1 VNSRLAIH
9 RSTHFCGFAFAHHR
23 ENPVRLQEDPM
34 HYGKATAARLR
45 TMSVVA
51 VLVIGVSAPIAAQ
64 GRRAARDDVLARLR
78 QAGVSDPHA
87 WERLE
92 YLCDRIGP
100 RLAGSPAFQQ
110 AVNWAAEL
118 FRNDGLANVRLE
130 PVTTEL
136 WVRGRESAV
145 MTAPVVH
152 VLPMLGLGESV
163 GIPGLEAPVVVVRS
177 FDELG
182 PRVKGKIVLFNPN
195 IPPEATGSERY
206 GIYVPFRIHGP
217 SRAAAFGAVAALVRA
232 APVNSLATAHTGT
245 LQYDPEVPKIPA
257 ATVAPEYAEWITRLA
272 DKGVEVR
279 VRLAM
284 DAHTAGPVETANVVA
299 EVRGV
304 ARPDEI
310 VLIGAHLDSWD
321 VGQGAQDDGAGVVQV
336 IEALRLIHDLGARP
350 ARTIRA
356 VLFVNEEHG
365 TDGGKAYAAAH
376 ASEHHI
382 AAFESDSGAGE
393 PLEWS
398 VAGAPRQAGWFLAA
412 VKPIGLPARLGWI
425 GTDIEPLADAGVFGA
440 TMRVDLPEY
449 FDIHHTQADTLDKV
463 DPQELRDGIAAV
475 AELAWQLAN
484 APSP

>member
-1 VNSRLAIH
+1 MRPTA
-9 RSTHFCGFAFAHHR
+9 A
-23 ENPVRLQEDPM
+23 M
-34 HYGKATAARLR
+34 AARLCGLCSAG
-45 TMSVVA
+45 MLFA
-51 VLVIGVSAPIAAQ
+51 VLATPAAAQ
-64 GRRAARDDVLARLR
+64 TKGADADQLLARLR
-78 QAGVSDPHA
+78 RAATTDPRA

-100 RLAGSPAFQQ
+100 RIAGSLPFQQ
-110 AVNWAAEL
+110 AVSWAEAV
-118 FRNDGLANVRLE
+118 FREDGLDGVRLE

-163 GIPGLEAPVVVVRS
+163 GTAGLEAPVVVVHS

-182 PRVKGKIVLFNPN
+182 PQVKGKIVLFDPA
-195 IPPEATGSERY
+195 IPPEASGGARY
-206 GIYVPFRIHGP
+206 GIYAPFRTHGP
-217 SRAAAFGAVAALVRA
+217 SKAAAFGAVAVLVRA

-245 LQYDPEVPKIPA
+245 LSYDPGTPEIPA
-257 ATVAPEYAEWITRLA
+257 ATIAREYGGWISRLA
-272 DKGVEVR
+272 GQGVGVR
-279 VRLAM
+279 VRLEM
-284 DAHTAGPVETANVVA
+284 EAHSGGPVETSNVVG
-299 EVRGV
+299 EIRG
-304 ARPDEI
+304 AAKPAEI

-321 VGQGAQDDGAGVVQV
+321 VGQGAHDDGAGVIHV
-336 IEALRLIHDLGARP
+336 IEAMRLIRGLGVRP

-376 ASEHHI
+376 GTEDHV
-382 AAFESDSGAGE
+382 AAFESDSGGGV

-398 VAGAPRQAGWFLAA
+398 IDGSVPQAAWFLAA
-412 VKPIGLPARLGWI
+412 VKPIGLPVRLGWI
-425 GTDIEPLADAGVFGA
+425 GTDIEPLAAGGVLGS
-440 TMRVDLPEY
+440 TMRVDLPQY

-463 DPQELRDGIAAV
+463 DPQALRDGVDAV
-475 AELAWQLAN
+475 AALAWQLAN